1 MCVCEC
7 EYECVSVCVCEY
19 ECVCV
24 HVYMLYVHR
33 YYVKYTEGLNTNTEY
48 PQASY
53 MYHSFANKTEAQKI
67 ISELASE

>member
-1 MCVCEC
+1 M
-7 EYECVSVCVCEY
+7 S
-19 ECVCV
+19 VCV